1 MSRPG
6 ATLARPPVAVTVAVS
21 AVVALGLF
29 ALLGTVGLGAAG
41 RAGGATFLALV
52 AALVTRAARQAGAVT
67 LGPAGTVT
75 ALRTV
80 LVGGVAALVVEDLAR
95 PGAVGAAPLVA
106 LGVAALLLDGV
117 DGWVARRTRTATEL
131 GARFDSELDAALL
144 AVLSVH
150 VATELGAWV
159 LAVGA
164 MRYAFVA
171 AGWGLP
177 WLRAPLPVRR
187 SAKAVAAL
195 QGVALV
201 VASADVLPRPAS
213 VAVVAGAMAAL
224 TWSFA
229 VSVVWLVRERPAA
242 GEGRIRSFV
251 RPEGSPRAAGDDS
264 PRAGERGRRPGWRRA
279 AGAALTVVAVL
290 VLGLVLVAPQ
300 DGSGLLPAAYL
311 RLPVEGVAGLALLVL
326 LPGRARRPLAL
337 AAGALLGAWAV
348 LTAFDVGFATVLARP
363 FDPVLDRAL
372 VADGAEFVGSTYG
385 DGARVAAV
393 VGAVVLGV
401 VLLAGGALAARRVT
415 ARAAAR
421 RGTVLRVLGVLGA
434 VWLVAAVIGTTT
446 APGVRLAAAST
457 AAGVAGR
464 AHLTADS
471 LRDADAFAAQSR
483 ADAWAGAPPADL
495 LTALRGKDVV
505 LAIVES
511 YGRAALTDPG
521 LAPTVTPVLDRA
533 DRDLPASGWGARSGF
548 LTSSVVGSGSWL
560 AHATL
565 LSGLRVDNQ
574 QRYLTL
580 TSSDRFSLSAAFRR
594 AGWDTVAVQPG
605 TTRAWPEGAFYGY
618 DRAYDV
624 NDLGYRGPSFGWA
637 SMPDQY
643 VLDRVDRLEVDRPRP
658 RPPLLAE
665 VDLVSSHAPW
675 TPLPRM
681 VGWDRLGDG
690 SVFDGQAAVPAP
702 GAPASGAPATGDT
715 TSVRAGYAQSI
726 AYTLDA
732 LTSWVQRSA
741 DPDLVVVVVGD
752 HQPAPLVTGP
762 GAGRDVPISI
772 LTRDPAVLARTA
784 GWGWTDGLRPDP
796 GAPTWPMEAFR
807 DRFLGAF
814 SPR

>member
-1 MSRPG
+1 MARP
-6 ATLARPPVAVTVAVS
+6 AAILARPPVAVTVAVS
-21 AVVALGLF
+21 AVAAAGLF

-41 RAGGATFLALV
+41 WAGGATFLALTS
-52 AALVTRAARQAGAVT
+52 ALVARAAREAGAVT

-75 ALRTV
+75 ALRAVVT
-80 LVGGVAALVVEDLAR
+80 GGVAALVVEDLAR
-95 PGAVGAAPLVA
+95 PGAVAPAPLVA
-106 LGVAALLLDGV
+106 LAVVALVLDGV
-117 DGWVARRTRTATEL
+117 DGLVARRTRTASEL
-131 GARFDSELDAALL
+131 GARFDAELDAALI

-150 VATELGAWV
+150 VATDLGGWV

-171 AGWGLP
+171 AGWALP
-177 WLRAPLPVRR
+177 WLRGALPVRR
-187 SAKAVAAL
+187 SAKVVAVL

-201 VASADVLPRPAS
+201 VASADVLPRP
-213 VAVVAGAMAAL
+213 VATGVVAAAL
-224 TWSFA
+224 AALVWSFA
-229 VSVVWLVRERPAA
+229 VSVVWLARHREAPPPETDPDEAPHDRPRPA
-242 GEGRIRSFV
+242 
-251 RPEGSPRAAGDDS
+251 
-264 PRAGERGRRPGWRRA
+264 WRRVS
-279 AGAALTVVAVL
+279 GAVLTVVAVL

-300 DGSGLLPAAYL
+300 DGSGLLPEAYL

-326 LPGRARRPLAL
+326 LPARARRPLAL
-337 AAGALLGAWAV
+337 AAGALLGVWAV
-348 LTAFDVGFATVLARP
+348 LTAFDVGFTTVLARP

-385 DGARVAAV
+385 TGARVAAV

-401 VLLAGGALAARRVT
+401 VLLAGGALAARRVVASGRGAPAGGAAG
-415 ARAAAR
+415 ARRARGGVAGGGGGRDDDRARRPAR
-421 RGTVLRVLGVLGA
+421 RGERRGG
-434 VWLVAAVIGTTT
+434 GGPT
-446 APGVRLAAAST
+446 APEVT
-457 AAGVAGR
+457 AA
-464 AHLTADS
+464 S

-483 ADAWAGAPPADL
+483 ADAWAGTPPADL

-533 DRDLPASGWGARSGF
+533 DRDLPAAGWGARSGF

-580 TSSDRFSLSAAFRR
+580 TSSDRFTLSAAFRR
-594 AGWDTVAVQPG
+594 AGWDTAAVQPG
-605 TTRAWPEGAFYGY
+605 TTRPWPEGVFYGY
-618 DRAYDV
+618 DRAYNV
-624 NDLGYRGPSFGWA
+624 RRPGYRGPSFGWA

-643 VLDRVDRLEVDRPRP
+643 VLDRVDRLERDRPRP
-658 RPPLLAE
+658 RPPIMAE

-675 TPLPRM
+675 TPLPHM
-681 VGWDRLGDG
+681 IGWDQLGDG
-690 SVFDGQAAVPAP
+690 SVFRGQLPGP
-702 GAPASGAPATGDT
+702 GAPA
-715 TSVRAGYAQSI
+715 TSPRAGYATSI

-732 LTSWVQRSA
+732 LTSWVERSA

-762 GAGRDVPISI
+762 GAGRDVPVSI

-784 GWGWTDGLRPDP
+784 DWGWTDGLRPDP

-807 DRFLGAF
+807 DRFLRTF
-814 SPR
+814 SPAVTL

>member
-1 MSRPG
+1 MARPA
-6 ATLARPPVAVTVAVS
+6 ATLARPPVAVAVAGS
-21 AVVALGLF
+21 AVVAVGLF
-29 ALLGTVGLGAAG
+29 ALLDLVGLGAAG
-41 RAGGATFLALV
+41 WAGGGTFLAL
-52 AALVTRAARQAGAVT
+52 AAAMVSRAARQAGAAS

-75 ALRTV
+75 ALRAV
-80 LVGGVAALVVEDLAR
+80 LTGGVAALVVEDLAR
-95 PGAVGAAPLVA
+95 PGAVGATPLVA
-106 LGVAALLLDGV
+106 LAVVALVLDGV
-117 DGWVARRTRTATEL
+117 DGLVARRTRTASEL

-150 VATELGAWV
+150 VATDLGVWV

-171 AGWGLP
+171 AGWALP
-177 WLRAPLPVRR
+177 WLRGSLPVRR
-187 SAKAVAAL
+187 SAKVVAVA
-195 QGVALV
+195 QGVALA
-201 VASADVLPRPAS
+201 VASADALPRPAA
-213 VAVVAGAMAAL
+213 VAVVAAALAAL
-224 TWSFA
+224 TWSFG
-229 VSVVWLVRERPAA
+229 VSMVWLARQRPAA
-242 GEGRIRSFV
+242 HGEGSIRSLH
-251 RPEGSPRAAGDDS
+251 RPEGSPRASGAG
-264 PRAGERGRRPGWRRA
+264 RWRTA

-300 DGSGLLPAAYL
+300 DGSGLLPEPYL

-326 LPGRARRPLAL
+326 LPARARRPLAL

-372 VADGAEFVGSTYG
+372 VADAAEFVGSTYG
-385 DGARVAAV
+385 PGARVAAV

-401 VLLAGGALAARRVT
+401 VLLVGGALAARWVVT
-415 ARAAAR
+415 RAAAR
-421 RGTVLRVLGVLGA
+421 RRVVLRALGVLGA
-434 VWLVAAVIGTTT
+434 VWLVAAVAGTTT

-464 AHLTADS
+464 AELTAAS

-483 ADAWAGAPPADL
+483 ADAWADTPPADL

-521 LAPTVTPVLDRA
+521 LAPTVTPVLERA
-533 DRDLPASGWGARSGF
+533 DRELPAAGWGARSGF

-580 TSSDRFSLSAAFRR
+580 TSSDRSTLSVAFRR
-594 AGWDTVAVQPG
+594 AGWDTAAVQPG
-605 TTRAWPEGAFYGY
+605 TTRAWPEGTFYGY

-624 NDLGYRGPSFGWA
+624 RDLGYRGP
-637 SMPDQY
+637 
-643 VLDRVDRLEVDRPRP
+643 VLRLGLDARPVRARPR
-658 RPPLLAE
+658 RPPRA
-665 VDLVSSHAPW
+665 
-675 TPLPRM
+675 R
-681 VGWDRLGDG
+681 
-690 SVFDGQAAVPAP
+690 PAP
-702 GAPASGAPATGDT
+702 PAAADHGRGRPGLQPRAVDPAAAHGRVGRRSATARSSPARPRRPPGTPAARRGCAPSY
-715 TSVRAGYAQSI
+715 AGSI

-732 LTSWVQRSA
+732 LTSWVAALGRPGPRAWSSSA
-741 DPDLVVVVVGD
+741 TTSPRPWS
-752 HQPAPLVTGP
+752 PARRGP
-762 GAGRDVPISI
+762 RRAGLGRHP
-772 LTRDPAVLARTA
+772 RPGRARPHR
-784 GWGWTDGLRPDP
+784 GLGLDRPGCDPDP

-807 DRFLGAF
+807 DRFLGAY